1 MNLTS
6 TESKQF
12 VGRYL
17 QALSGQSK
25 TADLVDRFVSDPSLA
40 AHIRDVEAAF
50 PEYELVAETLI
61 AERDLVAMR
70 GTFQGVHGGPFAG
83 IPPTG
88 RSVSAPLM
96 IIYRIENERIAEHW
110 LHFDGASLVAQLQ
123 QPVFEPSVHVTS

>member
-1 MNLTS
+1 MSLTS
-6 TESKQF
+6 TESKQLI
-12 VGRYL
+12 GRYL

-25 TADLVDRFVSDPSLA
+25 TRDLVEHFVSDPSLA
-40 AHIRDVEAAF
+40 AHIHDVEAAF
-50 PEYELVAETLI
+50 PEYELIAENLI

-70 GTFQGVHGGPFAG
+70 GTFHGVHRGPFAG
-83 IPPTG
+83 IPATG

-123 QPVFEPSVHVTS
+123 QPVTA